1 MATVNTTN
9 GTYLASLFNPQVIGE
24 MVSEKLI
31 DNIVFAPLARVDTT
45 LEGRAGNTVT
55 LPAFA

>member
-55 LPAFA
+55 LPSFA